1 MGSIVPMPSAL
12 PGVGKTPAAAY
23 TDGLALEG
31 LPMNAA
37 IHPLERLGVDDY
49 LQGEQRA
56 EVKHEYLDGQIVA
69 MGGASRAHG
78 LLALSLSA
86 LLLPHARRKGCQ
98 LFTADMKVRIDHDS
112 GSWFYYPDLVLACD
126 PTDREPMY
134 VRRPCLLVEVLSP
147 STEHIDT
154 REKLLAYRLLPS
166 LREYLLLR
174 QDTLH
179 AELYQRR
186 DDGGWTHQRLK
197 QPDDAFSLLCLQVS
211 VSLRDIYADIPELM
225 G

>member
-1 MGSIVPMPSAL
+1 MGAPSL
-12 PGVGKTPAAAY
+12 FSGWTGPQ
-23 TDGLALEG
+23 GLEQ
-31 LPMNAA
+31 A
-37 IHPLERLGVDDY
+37 IHV
-49 LQGEQRA
+49 
-56 EVKHEYLDGQIVA
+56 IFA

-126 PTDREPMY
+126 PTDREPLY

-166 LREYLLLR
+166 MREYLLLR
-174 QDTLH
+174 QDSLQ
-179 AELYQRR
+179 ADLYQRAA
-186 DDGGWTHQRLK
+186 DGRWQHQRLTAPGDVLDGALDPFMAAALSQK
-197 QPDDAFSLLCLQVS
+197 VTGEKVEVEDV
-211 VSLRDIYADIPELM
+211 E
-225 G
+225 